1 MIKKQKENEMIKNIV
16 KAICCILVISS
27 MVMSQQGKYVRKSVS
42 SLESVWFKPGSVGG
56 LQFDSK
62 TFDKF
67 IDFYVEVDRF
77 DYNVLPSNLLQDFR
91 REANSMDEVT
101 PEALSEVLENTV
113 TSKIVEILN
122 DPDVMQQRGEALKD
136 ESAFQSFAATK
147 AKSLGL
153 TVDELKML
161 MNSAYIYLPFISS
174 ATKES
179 EEPDELSV
187 TLEGGI
193 IWWQMEMDDEGN
205 TSVEQVLSATTK
217 GIGSA
222 DPTEKKILTEASA
235 WPKDFRFGNEKWK
248 TTPVQYAQNSAML
261 AFCKN
266 LGVKTK
272 KIDDFKLT
280 AQITEADGK
289 KYGFPLGHREGVHLD
304 DGFNIVEYEEDSEG
318 NEVAVRKGF
327 VRVSKTG
334 NNVEDPNDYTYAK
347 QLLGSK
353 VSEGTVVMEH
363 PVLGMDARIKLGY
376 VVAGM
381 NITREHSRLPNFS
394 FMGAAAGQYVF
405 AEGDGEPEFTED
417 GDTLSPG
424 GATSAAGMNMHLAY
438 NVAPIINVSQT
449 FLDIDIGVYFPLVK
463 IDLDA
468 QALPLIISAN
478 FGATKKFQNGRS
490 NVSVGL
496 YGGMDMFSLNGSIK
510 QTYGDDITYS
520 YSVSALGFGATVDY
534 EMMFT
539 PDISINFGAGYRLGL
554 APSSASITVGE
565 GEPYHLTEQYPDFDD
580 RYGDMKLGGLR
591 LNFGVN
597 YALSELPVD
606 VFGFLDPFKKH

>member
-1 MIKKQKENEMIKNIV
+1 MIKIQKENEMIKNIV
-16 KAICCILVISS
+16 KEICCILVISS

-280 AQITEADGK
+280 AQIAEASGS

-304 DGFNIVEYEEDSEG
+304 DGFHIVEYEEDSEG

-334 NNVEDPNDYTYAK
+334 DNVEDPNEYTYAK
-347 QLLGSK
+347 QLYGSK

-363 PVLGMDARIKLGY
+363 PVLGMDARLNLGMGFGANIEAKHTT
-376 VVAGM
+376 VPLSMFAGA
-381 NITREHSRLPNFS
+381 PN
-394 FMGAAAGQYVF
+394 VRVL
-405 AEGDGEPEFTED
+405 TED
-417 GDTLSPG
+417 
-424 GATSAAGMNMHLAY
+424 ATSMIGGNLVFSY
-438 NVAPIINVSQT
+438 NLAPIINVTQT
-449 FLDIDIGVYFPLVK
+449 FLDLDIGFG
-463 IDLDA
+463 
-468 QALPLIISAN
+468 LPLAAINLDSTSGASFILSPY
-478 FGATKKFQNGRS
+478 FGVTKKFSAGRTYT
-490 NVSVGL
+490 SVGL
-496 YGGMDMFSLNGSIK
+496 GGGVDMLSMAGTAEFEYGYYNP
-510 QTYGDDITYS
+510 ITYS
-520 YSVSALGFGATVDY
+520 YDYTFAVMAPGVKLFGEFGYLINQDLSLVVSGGYKIGLAPVKQMLTLNEVEYELNPAFTALYMPEVDY
-534 EMMFT
+534 ETLKM
-539 PDISINFGAGYRLGL
+539 
-554 APSSASITVGE
+554 
-565 GEPYHLTEQYPDFDD
+565 
-580 RYGDMKLGGLR
+580 GGLS
-591 LNFGVN
+591 VN
-597 YALSELPVD
+597 IGASYALSELPID